1 MNTDNQYIVPT
12 SGNPLRGLIQ
22 DHVASGVKLTCK
34 NTFLTLE
41 EFQQLLYI
49 AICGLPGTEAVPA
62 TERLV
67 IPEPTILKPYPRWTG
82 KQLIGCLLKHLCK
95 SPLPTLNLDGKTR
108 TPPTAFGEIEGEH
121 KICFR
126 DSELLTGVLD
136 KSSMGASNLGIVFLI
151 KKSLAPATFCGS
163 N

>member
-49 AICGLPGTEAVPA
+49 AICGLPGTEAVP
-62 TERLV
+62 
-67 IPEPTILKPYPRWTG
+67 G
-82 KQLIGCLLKHLCK
+82 Q
-95 SPLPTLNLDGKTR
+95 SDN
-108 TPPTAFGEIEGEH
+108 
-121 KICFR
+121 
-126 DSELLTGVLD
+126 
-136 KSSMGASNLGIVFLI
+136 
-151 KKSLAPATFCGS
+151 
-163 N
+163 